1 MRTLA
6 CVLLVTCTVIAQ
18 ARQSVELADEPV
30 PAGERLAYGSDALQ
44 FGELRLPTRP
54 GPHPVAIVIHGGC
67 WLAKLPKLEERAVSM
82 AYMRPLAESLTN
94 AGIATWNVEYRRL
107 GHPGGGWPGTFQDI
121 AQAADYVRVLAR
133 SRPLDLVRIVAVGH
147 SAGGHFAMWLG
158 GRARIGTASD
168 LYVKDPIR
176 LTGVVNLDGPTDL
189 RATIAVQQPICGSP
203 VITDLMGGSPDQRS
217 SRYHDGSPIEL
228 LPIGI
233 KQSVFAGQMF
243 AGQVAPYE
251 AAASK
256 SGDAVSVT
264 VLPAAGHFVFVDPRS
279 PDWPPV
285 VEAVRRMVAISKD

>member
-203 VITDLMGGSPDQRS
+203 VITDLMGGSPDQRG

-251 AAASK
+251 AAARK
-256 SGDAVSVT
+256 SGDAVSAT